1 MRPIMIGETKAATDG
16 AGSAEWRAA
25 ADCRVPSA
33 EGWWTWL
40 AGVRHLDR
48 GPGCQVARRRSSSHL
63 LDWYW
68 SWSSYSR
75 VTGTSVSALIFP
87 HSTWDQKLTEN
98 LATAKQE
105 GKWSDYSVVGGREG
119 WDSPV
124 EPRQVS
130 SAAARGRGQGQHLI
144 AHWDARPSGE
154 PSLPPSQQ
162 TSGHRTRAQHSHFTI
177 ISSDIL
183 LRYRRQHTT
192 QPLNEIKLY
201 QHIINISIPDWIV
214 PSKL

>member
-25 ADCRVPSA
+25 ADCRVLRVD
-33 EGWWTWL
+33 ELGWQECGTWTG
-40 AGVRHLDR
+40 AR
-48 GPGCQVARRRSSSHL
+48 GARWPGRRSSSHL
-63 LDWYW
+63 LAWYW

-75 VTGTSVSALIFP
+75 VPGTSVSALIFP
-87 HSTWDQKLTEN
+87 HSTWDQKLREN

-119 WDSPV
+119 LRLACGAPPGVLSRGTRQGSRPAPHCSLRRSPQRWTF
-124 EPRQVS
+124 P
-130 SAAARGRGQGQHLI
+130 A
-144 AHWDARPSGE
+144 
-154 PSLPPSQQ
+154 SLS
-162 TSGHRTRAQHSHFTI
+162 TNLRTRAQHSHFTI